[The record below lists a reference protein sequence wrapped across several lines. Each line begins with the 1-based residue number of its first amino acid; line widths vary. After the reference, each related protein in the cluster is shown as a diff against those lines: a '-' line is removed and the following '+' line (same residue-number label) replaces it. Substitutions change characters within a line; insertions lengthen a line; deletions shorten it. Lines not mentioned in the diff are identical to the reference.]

1 MDLRESPT
9 PLCWLSR
16 ASGAYSRFAR
26 FADQH
31 FGGFLQ
37 AHGSSPGVFLVK
49 KSPPWNGNSLCRPSF
64 WSYSAMAPRSAS
76 PRIMPERKSASVDE
90 PATCAFAC
98 SPAARKPSKTDRSRH
113 FESKIRPAAPSKTT
127 VVGIGRIRAV
137 SAGGV
142 VLPMGSVHGSV
153 TIR

>member
-1 MDLRESPT
+1 MPLALVVREFQNGEAPEVIRSHFPT
-9 PLCWLSR
+9 LS
-16 ASGAYSRFAR
+16 
-26 FADQH
+26 
-31 FGGFLQ
+31 L
-37 AHGSSPGVFLVK
+37 GSSAGGVFLVK

-113 FESKIRPAAPSKTT
+113 FEFKIRPAASSKTT
-127 VVGIGRIRAV
+127 IVGIGRIQPV
-137 SAGGV
+137 SADGV
-142 VLPMGSVHGSV
+142 VLPMGSVDGSV